1 MLTRGQPTHTER
13 CQLLTA
19 HPDKPLLYSSE
30 SILERRRR
38 LLRETRH
45 MLSEVGLEG
54 FSVRKL
60 CQRAEVAQRTFY
72 NAFSSK
78 DRLIALAIRDAY
90 DEFQKFISYR
100 TDAQTVAGIVDR
112 TLSTNRRNF
121 KIKHYTKAVATIYF
135 APTTPKDIWY
145 AIQDMAVAGWRDW
158 FTLLRSRGEL
168 NEWIDIEVF
177 ANQLANLQYST
188 INDWSCDRLSDE
200 EYLRAMLHG
209 TLTYALG
216 AIKGAPRQEAENI
229 LKETDRSGALPTF
242 PSAIWG
248 PPK

>member
-1 MLTRGQPTHTER
+1 MEFR
-13 CQLLTA
+13 QLLTA
-19 HPDKPLLYSSE
+19 HPDKPLLYSSD

-38 LLRETRH
+38 LLRETRQ

-121 KIKHYTKAVATIYF
+121 KIKNYTKAVATIYF
-135 APTTPKDIWY
+135 APSTPDDIWY
-145 AIQDMAVAGWRDW
+145 AIQDMAIAGWRDW
-158 FTLLRSRGEL
+158 LALLRSRGEL
-168 NEWIDIEVF
+168 NDWIDIDIF
-177 ANQLANLQYST
+177 ANHMANLQYSI
-188 INDWSCDRLSDE
+188 INDWSCDRISDDD
-200 EYLRAMLHG
+200 YLRAMLHG

-216 AIKGAPRQEAENI
+216 AIKGAPYREAEAI
-229 LKETDRSGALPTF
+229 LMEAHKTNTLPTF

>member
-1 MLTRGQPTHTER
+1 
-13 CQLLTA
+13 
-19 HPDKPLLYSSE
+19 
-30 SILERRRR
+30 
-38 LLRETRH
+38 

-121 KIKHYTKAVATIYF
+121 KIKNYTKAVATIYF
-135 APTTPKDIWY
+135 APSTPKDIWY
-145 AIQDMAVAGWRDW
+145 AIQDMAIAGWRDW
-158 FTLLRSRGEL
+158 LALLRGRDEL
-168 NEWIDIEVF
+168 SEWIDIEIF
-177 ANQLANLQYST
+177 ANHMANLQYSI

-200 EYLRAMLHG
+200 DYLRAMLHG
-209 TLTYALG
+209 TLSHALG
-216 AIKGAPRQEAENI
+216 AIKGAPHREAEAI
-229 LKETDRSGALPTF
+229 LTEAHRTNSLPAF